1 MFEKVT
7 GRVSLKT
14 GKILESAL
22 KEACRRA
29 GSQYHEAADE
39 ILISGS
45 WQQVSET
52 RRIISSRIQDGG
64 GTWRGARRESSS
76 SSDYSESISSKSGV
90 ISVDTKPQIAKYI
103 KTFHHNALKN
113 IEQDYSVK
121 ISWSKDYTK
130 VHIKDLSALRYNDK
144 LLSNASEKFVELY
157 HHFTKT
163 VGSIPFNVSYDEEHY
178 GKEYLKDAVHSIP
191 QHVYGV
197 ILDQSEDGSVCKVW
211 GTASSLKNAQDWI
224 REKLSETMERPKSY
238 SPKGPPKNALV
249 HETVNKLKVV
259 VYQGDITKENADII
273 VNACNK
279 HLDHGGGVSYAIS
292 KAGGPS
298 IQGDSDAYVKKHGS
312 IQTGCV
318 AITTP
323 GYLHCKHI
331 VHAVGPQWKKHG
343 KEQCMKLFQTLFMNV
358 YKAACQVGARSIA
371 MPAIS
376 SGIYGVPKNVCA
388 QAVFLFVD
396 EINQKLASDSSAR
409 PFEIR
414 LVNIDGETV
423 EAFSTELNKWKL
435 KGRKMQRRHSFDVVR
450 EKEVEKP
457 VERKSVDDMVKTPR
471 MKFTLGPLFRRQ
483 KASSKDGNAQTS
495 KIKYIGGCTST
506 DNSSATSTV
515 SHGSSTAGSKVKK
528 GASTT
533 SLQDSNDPP
542 SSKDP
547 SSFALQSFASSVLGT
562 SNARFNSSS
571 TDPATTGSSSYGAV
585 LSTSQSSTLS
595 LRKKSDS
602 TIRHEQNG
610 IDSHSPDSGK
620 DFKEWV
626 FGLILYSLILKC
638 FYHQIYLVILCIFAN
653 HVCAIKLSAFKT
665 EISVWN

>member
-14 GKILESAL
+14 GKIRESAL

-45 WQQVSET
+45 WQQVLET

-64 GTWRGARRESSS
+64 GTRRGARRESSS

-90 ISVDTKPQIAKYI
+90 ISFDTKPQIAKYI
-103 KTFHHNALKN
+103 KTFYHNALKS

-121 ISWSKDYTK
+121 IIWSKDYTK
-130 VHIKDLSALRYNDK
+130 VHIKDLSASHYNDK
-144 LLSNASEKFVELY
+144 MLSNASEKFAQLY
-157 HHFTKT
+157 HRFNQT
-163 VGSIPFNVSYDEEHY
+163 VGSIPFNVSSDEEHY

-191 QHVYGV
+191 QHVSGV
-197 ILDQSEDGSVCKVW
+197 ILDQSEDGNVCKVW
-211 GTASSLKNAQDWI
+211 GTAPSLKNAQDWI
-224 REKLSETMERPKSY
+224 REKLSVTMERPKSY

-279 HLDHGGGVSYAIS
+279 HLDHAGGVSYAIS

-298 IQGDSDAYVKKHGS
+298 IQRDSDAYVKKHGS
-312 IQTGCV
+312 IQTGSV
-318 AITTP
+318 AITQP

-358 YKAACQVGARSIA
+358 YNTACQVGARSIA

-414 LVNIDGETV
+414 LVNIDGEIV

-450 EKEVEKP
+450 EEEVEKP
-457 VERKSVDDMVKTPR
+457 VERKSVDDMAKTPR
-471 MKFTLGPLFRRQ
+471 MKFTLGPLFNFRHQ

-495 KIKYIGGCTST
+495 KIKYSGGCTST
-506 DNSSATSTV
+506 ANSSATSTV
-515 SHGSSTAGSKVKK
+515 SHASSTAGTKVKK
-528 GASTT
+528 GASMT

-542 SSKDP
+542 SSNNP
-547 SSFALQSFASSVLGT
+547 SSSAAQSLASSGLGT
-562 SNARFNSSS
+562 SYARLNSSS
-571 TDPATTGSSSYGAV
+571 TDPATTFSSSYGAV
-585 LSTSQSSTLS
+585 LSTSQSSTPS

-626 FGLILYSLILKC
+626 FSLMLY
-638 FYHQIYLVILCIFAN
+638 F
-653 HVCAIKLSAFKT
+653 
-665 EISVWN
+665 

>member
-7 GRVSLKT
+7 GRVSLET

-45 WQQVSET
+45 WQQVLET

-64 GTWRGARRESSS
+64 GTRRGARRESSS

-90 ISVDTKPQIAKYI
+90 ISFDTKPQIAKYI
-103 KTFHHNALKN
+103 KTFHHDALKN
-113 IEQDYSVK
+113 IEQGYPVK

-130 VHIKDLSALRYNDK
+130 VHIKDLSSSHCNDK
-144 LLSNASEKFVELY
+144 LLSYASEKFVELY
-157 HHFTKT
+157 HHFNKI
-163 VGSIPFNVSYDEEHY
+163 VISIPFDVSSDDL
-178 GKEYLKDAVHSIP
+178 KEAVYSIP
-191 QHVYGV
+191 QHVSDV
-197 ILDQSEDGSVCKVW
+197 ILDQSEDRRTCRVW
-211 GTASSLKNAQDWI
+211 GTVSSLENVRDWI
-224 REKLSETMERPKSY
+224 REKLSIIVERPKSY

-259 VYQGDITKENADII
+259 VYQGDITKENADIV

-279 HLDHGGGVSYAIS
+279 HLDHAGGVSYAIS

-298 IQGDSDAYVKKHGS
+298 IQRDSDAYVKKHGS

-318 AITTP
+318 AITKP

-343 KEQCMKLFQTLFMNV
+343 KERCMELFQTLFMNV
-358 YKAACQVGARSIA
+358 YKAACQVDARSIA

-414 LVNIDGETV
+414 LVNIDGEIV

-450 EKEVEKP
+450 EEEVEKP
-457 VERKSVDDMVKTPR
+457 VERKSVDDMAKTPR
-471 MKFTLGPLFRRQ
+471 MKFTLGPLFNFRRQ
-483 KASSKDGNAQTS
+483 KPSSKDGNAQAS
-495 KIKYIGGCTST
+495 KIKYSGGCTSAA
-506 DNSSATSTV
+506 NSSATSTV
-515 SHGSSTAGSKVKK
+515 SHASSTAGTKVKK
-528 GASTT
+528 GASMT

-542 SSKDP
+542 SSNDP
-547 SSFALQSFASSVLGT
+547 SSSAAQSLASSGLGT

-585 LSTSQSSTLS
+585 LSTSRSSTLS

-602 TIRHEQNG
+602 TIRYEQNG

-620 DFKEWV
+620 DFQALV
-626 FGLILYSLILKC
+626 FSLILYSLMLKG
-638 FYHQIYLVILCIFAN
+638 FHHQRYLVT
-653 HVCAIKLSAFKT
+653 FKGVFLL
-665 EISVWN
+665 IMFVP